1 MQMRSTRYTN
11 RNCFLTTRVTTAD
24 TDDWKK
30 LLRLMSYLKETKN
43 LVLTLETE
51 KYNLLTWY
59 IDASYAVHNNMKS
72 HTGAVLT
79 MGKGA
84 VYSRSTKQKNNT
96 KSSTKAEL
104 VGIDDILPQVLWT
117 NYFIRAQGWQ
127 TNQTVV
133 YQDNKSA
140 ILLENNG
147 KLSSSIR
154 TKHIN
159 VRYFFVK
166 DCINRNELKIEFCG
180 TEDMMADFYTKPLQ
194 GRKFNEFRSYILNLE

>member
-1 MQMRSTRYTN
+1 
-11 RNCFLTTRVTTAD
+11 
-24 TDDWKK
+24 
-30 LLRLMSYLKETKN
+30 MSYLKEIKN
-43 LVLTLETE
+43 LVLTLEAE
-51 KYNLLTWY
+51 KYYILTWY

-84 VYSRSTKQKNNT
+84 VYRRSTKQKINT
-96 KSSTKAEL
+96 KSSTEADL

-117 NYFIRAQGWQ
+117 NYFMRAQGWQ

-133 YQDNKSA
+133 YQDNKRA

-147 KLSSSIR
+147 KLSSSNR

-159 VRYFFVK
+159 VRYF
-166 DCINRNELKIEFCG
+166 LSKIAS
-180 TEDMMADFYTKPLQ
+180 TEM
-194 GRKFNEFRSYILNLE
+194 S